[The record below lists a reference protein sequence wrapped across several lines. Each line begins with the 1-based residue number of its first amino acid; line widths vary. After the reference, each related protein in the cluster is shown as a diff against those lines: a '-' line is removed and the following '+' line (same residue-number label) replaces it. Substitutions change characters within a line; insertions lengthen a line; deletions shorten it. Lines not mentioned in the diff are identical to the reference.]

1 MKNLIIIIFL
11 GICSNS
17 SFGQANIFGS
27 YEQQSFIA
35 PDEVKDSDTDV
46 TITKDPQSNKKIWIN
61 NLVYDSKIYAVLHT
75 KGESSIIY
83 KIPPQIVNG
92 YSISIGCVVYDVDD
106 QKISISINNKENCY
120 GLSQSDYDKS
130 VSITKDGGIQ
140 AGNTQIGSNGTI
152 KTESTNIDKNGVK
165 VDMKK
170 LMAGV
175 QYTGQK
181 ANTNKNDD

>member
-1 MKNLIIIIFL
+1 MKNILFSL
-11 GICSNS
+11 FMTTLSVS
-17 SFGQANIFGS
+17 VFGQDSIFGA

-46 TITKDPQSNKKIWIN
+46 TITKDAQSTKKVWIN

-130 VSITKDGGIQ
+130 VSITKNGGIQ

-152 KTESTNIDKNGVK
+152 KTESTNIDKNGIK

-181 ANTNKNDD
+181 LGSNKSDD